1 LLRVQPREYGTGGRP
16 AIAGTGAFAYRIVKF
31 FPPVTL
37 RVAVSGGGPW
47 RFSLAHFQYRAA
59 DPQGKVVEGTI
70 EAAEATAVVARLQ
83 DRGLIPIRI
92 GTAAGDAKAKG
103 KGAGATRLSLPSMP
117 ALRRRSGQKELLVI
131 TQQLATLLSAGLP
144 LDRSLGTLVELADKP
159 DLKAVL
165 SEVLQGVRGGKSLAE
180 ARSNHRFFPTLYVN
194 MVRAGEVGGF
204 LEAVLE
210 RLLEY
215 LERSQEVRDEA
226 RAALA
231 YPVVLTCSMGVSIL
245 VLLTYV
251 LPKFS
256 ALFTDLGKTLP
267 LSARVV
273 LGVSDAVRGYWWLGL
288 GIIAIVAFVIR
299 WYVRSPA
306 GSWAFDQWKLRVI
319 VLGNVLRKLEVAKIA
334 RTLGTLLK
342 SGVPMV
348 QALGIVK
355 EIAGNQVVARSLAE
369 VEVGVREGAG
379 VAEPLARSGVF
390 PPLAIQMISVG
401 EETGRLDDML
411 LKVAEY
417 FDRETSTRIQQFTRL
432 LEPVLILVM
441 GLIVGFIV
449 VSMLS
454 AIFSVNDLPM

>member
-1 LLRVQPREYGTGGRP
+1 KSL
-16 AIAGTGAFAYRIVKF
+16 ADAFAKHSF
-31 FPPVTL
+31 FPP
-37 RVAVSGGGPW
+37 
-47 RFSLAHFQYRAA
+47 
-59 DPQGKVVEGTI
+59 
-70 EAAEATAVVARLQ
+70 
-83 DRGLIPIRI
+83 
-92 GTAAGDAKAKG
+92 
-103 KGAGATRLSLPSMP
+103 
-117 ALRRRSGQKELLVI
+117 
-131 TQQLATLLSAGLP
+131 
-144 LDRSLGTLVELADKP
+144 
-159 DLKAVL
+159 
-165 SEVLQGVRGGKSLAE
+165 
-180 ARSNHRFFPTLYVN
+180 LYVN

-204 LEAVLE
+204 LDVVLQ
-210 RLLEY
+210 RLVEY
-215 LERSQEVRDEA
+215 LERSQELRDEA

-231 YPVVLTCSMGVSIL
+231 YPVVLTGAMGISIL

-256 ALFTDLGKTLP
+256 TLFEGMGKTLP
-267 LSARVV
+267 FSARMVM
-273 LGVSDAVRGYWWLGL
+273 GVSDAIRGYWWLML
-288 GIIAIVAFVIR
+288 GVLALLVFG
-299 WYVRSPA
+299 VRYWMRTPR
-306 GSWAFDQWKLRVI
+306 GSLTWDQWKLRLPLLGDVI
-319 VLGNVLRKLEVAKIA
+319 RKMEVGKIA

-355 EIAGNQVVARSLAE
+355 EVAGNQLVARSLAE
-369 VEVGVREGAG
+369 VEVGVREGEG
-379 VAEPLARSGVF
+379 VSDPLARSGVF

>member
-1 LLRVQPREYGTGGRP
+1 
-16 AIAGTGAFAYRIVKF
+16 
-31 FPPVTL
+31 
-37 RVAVSGGGPW
+37 
-47 RFSLAHFQYRAA
+47 LAHFQYRAA
-59 DPQGKVVEGTI
+59 DPQGKIVEGTI
-70 EAAEATAVVARLQ
+70 EALETAAVVSRLQ

-92 GTAAGDAKAKG
+92 GTAAADGKVKG
-103 KGAGATRLSLPSMP
+103 KAAGGTRLALPSMP
-117 ALRRRSGQKELLVI
+117 ALRRGIGQKDLLII
-131 TQQLATLLSAGLP
+131 TQELSTLLSAGLP

-159 DLKAVL
+159 ELKAVL
-165 SEVLQGVRGGKSLAE
+165 SDVLQSVRGGKSIAE
-180 ARSNHRFFPTLYVN
+180 AMSKHPFFPGLYVN

-204 LEAVLE
+204 LEVVLE
-210 RLLEY
+210 RLYEY

-231 YPVVLTCSMGVSIL
+231 YPVVLTCAMGVSIL

-256 ALFTDLGKTLP
+256 ALFNDMGKTLP

-273 LGVSDAVRGYWWLGL
+273 MAVSEGLRNYWWLGL
-288 GIIAIVAFVIR
+288 AIIALLVFG
-299 WYVRSPA
+299 VRYWVRTPK
-306 GSWAFDQWKLRVI
+306 GSLTWDQWKLRLFV
-319 VLGNVLRKLEVAKIA
+319 VGDVVRKMEVAKIA

-355 EIAGNQVVARSLAE
+355 EITNNQVVARSLAE

-401 EETGRLDDML
+401 EDTGKLDDML
-411 LKVAEY
+411 LKVAGY
-417 FDRETSTRIQQFTRL
+417 FDREVRVRVQQFTRL

-441 GLIVGFIV
+441 GLAVGFIV

-454 AIFSVNDLPM
+454 AIFSVNDLPI